1 MSKRRA
7 SLVAAVVIAVSGSLA
22 AAQAPVAAD
31 PSGVWRSPIGEL
43 SLLLAGD
50 ALSFSYSAV
59 FGATAHICDGAGV
72 AGLVTG
78 NRYEVVDEQG
88 TIAFVVGDREVRME
102 TVTGIPSFCGAN
114 WPGDTLAREGSPG
127 LATCRVTVAR
137 SHFHVVGT
145 TPPERRRGYVI
156 AGDRVEV
163 VPLQH
168 QGNEGWVLARF
179 RGARGATVGLL
190 READLDCALQQ
201 PTR

>member
-1 MSKRRA
+1 VGTILIVA
-7 SLVAAVVIAVSGSLA
+7 SGSIAV
-22 AAQAPVAAD
+22 AQAPGAVD
-31 PSGVWRSPIGEL
+31 PSGVWSSPIGEL

-78 NRYEVVDEQG
+78 NRYEYVDEPG
-88 TIAFVVGDREVRME
+88 TIAILLSAREVRME
-102 TVTGIPSFCGAN
+102 TVTGVPSFCGAN
-114 WPGDTLAREGSPG
+114 WPGDSLTREGSPA
-127 LATCRVTVAR
+127 LATCRVTAAR

-145 TPPERRRGYVI
+145 APPARRKGYVI

-168 QGNEGWVLARF
+168 HGNEGWVLARF
-179 RGARGATVGLL
+179 RGSRGATVGLL
-190 READLDCALQQ
+190 READLDCTAELA
-201 PTR
+201 TR